1 MSGLSITQSISWR
14 GWNLPSSP
22 LDCGM
27 WQVPGQ
33 KPNRTRTTTVPG
45 DCHSAAFEREVPPV
59 FAWQHPSRSQDVV
72 PRRPGLP
79 QSEQRSP
86 CGKVG
91 TRRPAGRRH
100 DGPLCRVRTAHPG
113 PVPPQRAGQSLARQV
128 RPVLWLQLQPHRE
141 VLLQGRKALLQNG
154 LFQVKESLDPDFF
167 KTELWFQSS
176 QQYAPWCHSL
186 RLGGDKNMKINNQQ

>member
-1 MSGLSITQSISWR
+1 MSGLAITQTTSRR
-14 GWNLPSSP
+14 GWNLSSSP
-22 LDCGM
+22 LDCGL
-27 WQVPGQ
+27 WQVAGQ
-33 KPNRTRTTTVPG
+33 QPNRTGTTTISE
-45 DCHSAAFEREVPPV
+45 DCHSAAFKREVPPV
-59 FAWQHPSRSQDVV
+59 FAWQHTSRSQDVV

-100 DGPLCRVRTAHPG
+100 DGPLCRLRTAHPG

-128 RPVLWLQLQPHRE
+128 RPVLRVQLQPHRE

-154 LFQVKESLDPDFF
+154 LFQVTESLDSDLFE
-167 KTELWFQSS
+167 TLLWFQSTRPKAS
-176 QQYAPWCHSL
+176 ALDQRDNPVDAITT
-186 RLGGDKNMKINNQQ
+186 KV